1 MGCIRIL
8 SYLLL
13 WILPF
18 QVYSQRTVFE
28 KRYAAVRSEFLA
40 NNYEEALRVADSLE
54 QISTSETSKIRSK
67 SLLALVHQSVVT
79 HSIAINYAKQADRL
93 SDLIGLSDFEASSAL
108 VLASIYGDIV
118 IHEEVGRYIHRA
130 KANIKSA
137 NDSLVRNQLDI
148 WVLQEEAYQYI
159 NQKRYV

>member
-54 QISTSETSKIRSK
+54 QTSTSETSKIRSK
-67 SLLALVHQSVVT
+67 SLLALVHQSVGT
-79 HSIAINYAKQADRL
+79 YSIAALRQVWAFLRSFADSGER
-93 SDLIGLSDFEASSAL
+93 AS
-108 VLASIYGDIV
+108 
-118 IHEEVGRYIHRA
+118 
-130 KANIKSA
+130 
-137 NDSLVRNQLDI
+137 
-148 WVLQEEAYQYI
+148 
-159 NQKRYV
+159 